1 MRRRWRVAQPGPACR
16 RRGSWRV
23 TEIGAPE
30 LLGLVLQ
37 MLSDQRDLLDV
48 P

>member
-1 MRRRWRVAQPGPACR
+1 VDHG
-16 RRGSWRV
+16 GV

-30 LLGLVLQ
+30 HLGLVLQ

-48 P
+48 L